1 MIENEFVTYEQAVA
15 LKGLGFDE
23 MCFGGYDKED
33 GVLLVGYDTYAY
45 EHFNRDFYIP
55 APLKQQAF
63 KFIREKYNIYCKIER
78 EFGINERKLNY
89 VGIYFK
95 GSERGNSPKNTI
107 VGRHTFEEAE
117 SKLIDKLI
125 EIAKK
130 NNEKHTRNTNR

>member
-1 MIENEFVTYEQAVA
+1 MKNEFVTYEQALA
-15 LKGLGFDE
+15 LKELGFDDK
-23 MCFGGYDKED
+23 CFRGYDKNQMLFYSEQEC
-33 GVLLVGYDTYAY
+33 GHVLNYTKGM
-45 EHFNRDFYIP
+45 NIS

-107 VGRHTFEEAE
+107 VGTYTFEEAE

-125 EIAKK
+125 EIAKQQ
-130 NNEKHTRNTNR
+130 NNGK